1 MAGKKRFK
9 DIHTISDINK
19 LAARQ
24 KRFEEQFST
33 NLINDLMGKYI
44 MKTKIDYSYAYLIIG
59 FVFLFF
65 FNGRWILPIAAFMAP
80 IFLIRFLRYQKP
92 FIGFLFIE
100 VIPKGRSPQSA
111 SGKQDYAYL
120 QY

>member
-1 MAGKKRFK
+1 M
-9 DIHTISDINK
+9 I
-19 LAARQ
+19 
-24 KRFEEQFST
+24 
-33 NLINDLMGKYI
+33 
-44 MKTKIDYSYAYLIIG
+44 KTKNIYSYIYLLIG

-65 FNGRWILPIAAFMAP
+65 FNGRWILPIATFIAP
-80 IFLIRFLRYQKP
+80 LLLIRFLRYQKP

>member
-65 FNGRWILPIAAFMAP
+65 FNGRWILPIATFIALLL
-80 IFLIRFLRYQKP
+80 LIRFLRHQKP